1 MSDQDWPP
9 PLPPDSAPEPLKALW
24 PLVLRY
30 GISDDTVRED
40 TIDAASDEAL
50 TALVNR
56 VDKPVLQAINRYLD
70 LVHDA
75 EEACPFGDLAQAAM
89 EAGIVLKQRLA
100 SR

>member
-1 MSDQDWPP
+1 MCAPHTSETPP
-9 PLPPDSAPEPLKALW
+9 AGRNFEAS
-24 PLVLRY
+24 RY
-30 GISDDTVRED
+30 GISDDAVRED
-40 TIDAASDEAL
+40 TIDAASDEEL

-75 EEACPFGDLAQAAM
+75 VEACPFGDLAQAAM
-89 EAGIVLKQRLA
+89 EAGIVLKQRVA